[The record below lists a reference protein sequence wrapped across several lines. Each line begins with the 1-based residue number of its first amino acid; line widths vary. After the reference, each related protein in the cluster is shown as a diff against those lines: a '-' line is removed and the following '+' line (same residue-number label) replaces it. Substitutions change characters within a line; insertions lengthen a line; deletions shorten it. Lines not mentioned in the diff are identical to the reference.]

1 MGTQIRW
8 TGRVVSGL
16 GVAAR
21 WTTLDWFRAA
31 IERLFGFK
39 PVPGTLN
46 AIAEG
51 DRQEL
56 DRLLLTAGTVLVP
69 PAEDICCSL
78 VLPAHVARGVRSHP
92 VVLLRPMVY
101 GYNPAQVEFLAP
113 VRLREALELRD
124 GDEIVITIGDNA
136 PAQKW
141 IAADS
146 SRARSDWATSRPSRQ

>member
-56 DRLLLTAGTVLVP
+56 DRLLLTASTVLVP
-69 PAEDICCSL
+69 PSTDTCCSL
-78 VLPAHVARGVRSHP
+78 VLPARITKGDRSEP
-92 VVLLRPMVY
+92 VVLLRPMVH
-101 GYNPAQVEFLAP
+101 GYNPEQLEFLASEN
-113 VRLREALELRD
+113 LREALGMRD
-124 GDEIVITIGDNA
+124 GDPVAIAALDEPPV
-136 PAQKW
+136 QKW
-141 IAADS
+141 IA
-146 SRARSDWATSRPSRQ
+146 P